1 MTATEAVRGPGD
13 LDDDRRG
20 MRDRLESR
28 THGCEK
34 PEADR
39 NRAIAEA
46 CVRTDG
52 AVRQEVGPLE
62 VSEDV
67 TKRDCAKRARR

>member
-13 LDDDRRG
+13 LYDDRRG

-28 THGCEK
+28 TDGCEK

-39 NRAIAEA
+39 NRAVAEA
-46 CVRTDG
+46 CVRAHG
-52 AVRQEVGPLE
+52 AVREEIGLLEVG
-62 VSEDV
+62 EDV